1 MALFGFNKDKRSG
14 GNSETV
20 LAYLEDAQRTRTP
33 FTILDPKKK
42 ESSGLVQ
49 SLDEAAGTFT
59 LQMNGPLVGAEKGM
73 KVELIFMADALRLG
87 AASRIQELKPNLM
100 ILELPEDLELRERRK
115 QPRARLLPK
124 EGATLTGLTGLF
136 EGIGINGNLENVSEG
151 GARVRVE
158 KAMNIKDQ
166 KKLPLGVSLLPIGQ
180 ELGIIKLNKVPKCP
194 PVIEISGKV
203 AYVEPSGSGL
213 AIGIAFEKSSETRY
227 VQSFAA
233 SRGGGNPPSAVP
245 PKARRRA
252 QEPEPERPAAPE
264 PPPAP
269 KPAPA
274 LEVPTPVPSPTSEPA
289 PTPSPAPTATEPQEA
304 AAAGLHENGTSKQ
317 SPLMRLKK
325 RSRTV
330 IVWAAEPAAGLLGE
344 HLVEEGYGKVIV
356 SEDAQEIAA
365 ALTLPNV
372 SLLLMDREGPV
383 LETLEALGHFAEVCP
398 QLPPVVLAADE
409 LSRTLVI
416 AATRLGVT
424 HLLVKPYTLDESLS
438 AVLET
443 QMRLT

>member
-14 GNSETV
+14 GSSETV

-33 FTILDPKKK
+33 FVVLDPRKK
-42 ESSGLVQ
+42 ESSGLIQ
-49 SLDEAAGTFT
+49 GLDEAAGTFT

-87 AASRIQELKPNLM
+87 ASSRIQELKPNLM
-100 ILELPEDLELRERRK
+100 ILELPEELELRERRK

-180 ELGIIKLNKVPKCP
+180 EMGIIKLNKVPKCP

-213 AIGIAFEKSSETRY
+213 AIGIAFEKSSEARY

-252 QEPEPERPAAPE
+252 QEAEPERAAPPE

-269 KPAPA
+269 KPPPVAEAPA
-274 LEVPTPVPSPTSEPA
+274 PPPAPKPEPEPVPAPA
-289 PTPSPAPTATEPQEA
+289 ALTPEPQEA
-304 AAAGLHENGTSKQ
+304 HPVGVPENGSNKQ

-330 IVWAAEPAAGLLGE
+330 IVWAAEPAGGLLGD
-344 HLVEEGYGKVIV
+344 HLVDEGYGKVIV

-365 ALTLPNV
+365 ALNLPNV
-372 SLLLMDREGPV
+372 SLLLVDREGPV
-383 LETLEALGHFAEVCP
+383 LETLEALGHFAEACA

-424 HLLVKPYTLDESLS
+424 HLLVKPYALDESLS
-438 AVLET
+438 AVFET
-443 QMRLT
+443 QMKLN